1 MAEPTNPGIPA
12 ATWADVS
19 MPDRV
24 GTSLGEFCFT
34 DGVPD
39 AHTIERSYRLLD
51 LTRAIDVYLNAI
63 PGASLVAMREG
74 FRSIGVDR
82 QTVLGYSDP
91 IINSA
96 TLFLTPNTA
105 TVYGTTFL
113 DLREGPVVVENP
125 PNSLSVMDDFWFRFV
140 ADLGMAG
147 ADKGAGGKY
156 LFLPPGYT
164 GDTPEGYFT
173 YECPTYTNWLA
184 MRCLDGVEGI
194 KKTRIYPLAQADD
207 PPDME
212 FINFAGLEFNTV
224 HSNNASFYDEVATLV
239 SEEPADS
246 LDPERAGQLAALGI
260 VHGQPFNP
268 DARLKGILD
277 EAAPIAAAMVRSM
290 IYKPRDPDA
299 YYYPGEASWKKAFVG
314 GNHEFLNNGARLLDA
329 RSVFHYMC
337 TVVTPA
343 MVMEIVGVGS
353 QYFYTAED
361 STGEWLDGGRSYRL
375 RLPANIP
382 AQNFWSVDLY
392 DNQTRSLLQTDH
404 QYPSIVSLSG
414 NVETNDDGTTDI
426 WFGPTAPAGHE
437 SNWIQTVPGKGWFTY
452 MRLYGPLESWFDK
465 TWRPGEI
472 EPVEN

>member
-1 MAEPTNPGIPA
+1 MTEANKSEFLRSA
-12 ATWADVS
+12 LATVA

-24 GTSLGEFCFT
+24 DTVLGEFLFN
-34 DGVPD
+34 DGIPD
-39 AHTIERSYRLLD
+39 ADTVEKSYRMLD
-51 LTRAIDVYLNAI
+51 LIRAIDVYLNTI

-91 IINSA
+91 LINSN

-113 DLREGPVVVENP
+113 DLREGPVVVEHP
-125 PNSLSVMDDFWFRFV
+125 ANSLSVLDDFWFRFV

-156 LFLPPGYT
+156 LFLPPGYE
-164 GDTPEGYFT
+164 GDTPDGYFT
-173 YECPTYTNWLA
+173 YQSPTYTNWLA
-184 MRCLDGVEGI
+184 LRCLDGVEGI

-207 PPDME
+207 PPETE
-212 FINFAGLEFNTV
+212 FINFAGLKFNTV
-224 HSNNASFYDEVATLV
+224 HSNDASFYEQIATLV
-239 SEEPADS
+239 SEEPAES

-260 VHGQPFNP
+260 VHGLPFTP
-268 DARLKGILD
+268 DDRLKGILA
-277 EAAPIAAAMVRSM
+277 EAAPIAAGMVRAM

-299 YYYPGEASWKKAFVG
+299 FYYPGEASWKKAFVG

-361 STGEWLDGGRSYRL
+361 STGAWLDGGRNYRL
-375 RLPANIP
+375 KLPKDIP
-382 AQNFWSVDLY
+382 AQNFWSIDLY
-392 DNQTRSLLQTDH
+392 DNQTRSLLQTDNP
-404 QYPSIVSLSG
+404 YPSIVSLSG
-414 NVETNDDGTTDI
+414 TVVSNDDGTTDI
-426 WFGPTAPAGHE
+426 WFGPKAPEGHE

-452 MRLYGPLESWFDK
+452 MRLYGPGESWFDK

-472 EPVEN
+472 EPVTT